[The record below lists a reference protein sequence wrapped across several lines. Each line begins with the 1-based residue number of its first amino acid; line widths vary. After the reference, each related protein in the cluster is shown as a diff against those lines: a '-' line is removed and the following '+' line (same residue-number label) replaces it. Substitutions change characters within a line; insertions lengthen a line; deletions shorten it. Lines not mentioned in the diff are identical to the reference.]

1 MGLGNKMKK
10 RGGGREGKNETKE
23 RKTPQKIKVHYSDP
37 QCG

>member
-10 RGGGREGKNETKE
+10 RGEREKNETKE
-23 RKTPQKIKVHYSDP
+23 RKPPQKIKVHYSDP